1 MWGRGRWLGSL
12 RRLGNAAAVLMVAG
26 VGGFP
31 VSAHPV
37 DGEDRVRAAT
47 VPAPARQ
54 QQLIHMVRHDC
65 GSCHGLTL
73 AGGLGPALLPAALQG
88 KPVEYLESMILR
100 GRTGTAMPG
109 WEGLLS
115 EEEARWIA
123 SRLREGFPDER

>member
-1 MWGRGRWLGSL
+1 MWGRGRCLGSL

-26 VGGFP
+26 VSGFP
-31 VSAHPV
+31 VSAHPA
-37 DGEDRVRAAT
+37 DGEDGVRAAA

-73 AGGLGPALLPAALQG
+73 AGGLGPALLPVALQG

-100 GRTGTAMPG
+100 GLVGTAMPG

>member
-1 MWGRGRWLGSL
+1 
-12 RRLGNAAAVLMVAG
+12 
-26 VGGFP
+26 
-31 VSAHPV
+31 
-37 DGEDRVRAAT
+37 
-47 VPAPARQ
+47 
-54 QQLIHMVRHDC
+54 MVRHDC

-100 GRTGTAMPG
+100 GRAGTAMPG

>member
-1 MWGRGRWLGSL
+1 MWGRGRCLGSL

-26 VGGFP
+26 VGGLP

-37 DGEDRVRAAT
+37 DGEDRVRAAV

-100 GRTGTAMPG
+100 GRAGTAMPG